1 MSSPERG
8 IWLQD
13 ATHREDLATF
23 VERAV
28 RLDDAAVIRLRERSG
43 GLVVAWVATGF
54 DVLASR
60 VVAGRMRPADLSAGV
75 SAPPKKV
82 MPIPTSPWSVP
93 SSRVTNSRVSVGAG
107 SPTTRGLPA
116 GVRSTWVWT

>member
-1 MSSPERG
+1 MNSPERG
-8 IWLQD
+8 IWLED

-28 RLDDAAVIRLRERSG
+28 RLNDAAVIRLRERPG

-60 VVAGRMRPADLSAGV
+60 VVGGGLAPAGDLAVSPLSAQ
-75 SAPPKKV
+75 
-82 MPIPTSPWSVP
+82 
-93 SSRVTNSRVSVGAG
+93 
-107 SPTTRGLPA
+107 
-116 GVRSTWVWT
+116 

>member
-8 IWLQD
+8 IWLED

-43 GLVVAWVATGF
+43 VWWWHGSQPVSTCW
-54 DVLASR
+54 R
-60 VVAGRMRPADLSAGV
+60 AGWWRAGCDRP
-75 SAPPKKV
+75 
-82 MPIPTSPWSVP
+82 T
-93 SSRVTNSRVSVGAG
+93 
-107 SPTTRGLPA
+107 
-116 GVRSTWVWT
+116 